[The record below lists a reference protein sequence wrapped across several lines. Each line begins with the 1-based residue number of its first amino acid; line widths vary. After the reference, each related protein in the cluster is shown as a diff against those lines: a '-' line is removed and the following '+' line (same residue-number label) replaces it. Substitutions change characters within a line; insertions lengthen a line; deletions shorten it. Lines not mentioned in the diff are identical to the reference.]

1 MRLVFIGPPGA
12 GKGTQAER
20 LKTHFKIVHLSTGYI
35 LREEINTNTGL
46 GEKAKTF
53 MNDGQLVPDD
63 LLLKMMNKRL
73 RQDDCKKGYLLDG
86 FPRTLPQA
94 QGLDS
99 ILKDLNKS
107 LDRAV
112 NLTADND
119 ELIRRLVLRGQKSGR
134 DDDSPD
140 VIRKRQQVYWD
151 QTAPLIDYYRR
162 QQILTE
168 INGIG
173 EIPEIT
179 DRIIKS
185 LT

>member
-1 MRLVFIGPPGA
+1 M
-12 GKGTQAER
+12 E
-20 LKTHFKIVHLSTGYI
+20 
-35 LREEINTNTGL
+35 
-46 GEKAKTF
+46 
-53 MNDGQLVPDD
+53 
-63 LLLKMMNKRL
+63 
-73 RQDDCKKGYLLDG
+73 GYLLDG

-99 ILKDLNKS
+99 ILEDLNQS

-140 VIRKRQQVYWD
+140 VIRKRQQVYRD

-168 INGIG
+168 VNGIG
-173 EIPEIT
+173 KISEIT
-179 DRIIKS
+179 NRIIRS